1 MMMNELRVLKL
12 SGSPVMSWHI
22 SALMVDSDLN
32 PRHPRQ
38 PVPKENQVQRAA
50 FHLNLKRK
58 T

>member
-1 MMMNELRVLKL
+1 MNELRVLKL
-12 SGSPVMSWHI
+12 SGSPVMSWRI

-38 PVPKENQVQRAA
+38 PVPKENQVQRWQR
-50 FHLNLKRK
+50 F